1 VAGLG
6 ALRRAYIALLL
17 SYLAFAPSAR
27 AAETQHH
34 VILRDGQPVGSYRIA
49 FSRGAEELVVDSEL
63 SVEIRAGFLPLF
75 VYRHSAREVWRGDR
89 LTALESETY
98 DNGKHLRVAGR
109 ATAAGF
115 HVDGPTGGVLA
126 PADIR
131 PTSFWR
137 SDAVGQ
143 SRLLDVETGRVLRVA
158 ATLVAEEQSARGGSP
173 LRRYRLSGQLKH
185 DVELGYLGDRWVS
198 ARFRMLGSDIEFR
211 IQEGPGTSPQVAVA
225 R

>member
-1 VAGLG
+1 V
-6 ALRRAYIALLL
+6 RRAYIALLL
-17 SYLAFAPSAR
+17 SYLAFAPPAG
-27 AAETQHH
+27 AAEIQHH

-49 FSRGAEELVVDSEL
+49 FSREAEDLVVDSEL

-75 VYRHSAREVWRGDR
+75 SYRHSAREVWRGDR
-89 LTALESETY
+89 LTALDSETY
-98 DNGKHLRVAGR
+98 DNGKRLHVAGR
-109 ATAAGF
+109 ATASGF
-115 HVDGPTGGVLA
+115 QVDGPTGGVLA

-143 SRLLDVETGRVLRVA
+143 SRLLDVETGRVLKVA
-158 ATLVAEEQSARGGSP
+158 ATLLVEEQRGAAA

-185 DVELGYLGDRWVS
+185 DVELGYLGDVWVS

-211 IQEGPGTSPQVAVA
+211 MQDSVPSPQVAVVP
-225 R
+225 